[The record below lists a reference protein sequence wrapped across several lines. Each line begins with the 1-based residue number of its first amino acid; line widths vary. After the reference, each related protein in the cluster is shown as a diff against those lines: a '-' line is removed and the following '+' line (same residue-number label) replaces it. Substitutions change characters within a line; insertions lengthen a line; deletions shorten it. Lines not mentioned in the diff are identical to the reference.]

1 MNEVSAASVTSASEA
16 AASDLQADAG
26 NTIVVCAPMKLHI
39 GVFFDGTGNNT
50 ENSNTGGSGG
60 SYANARSNVS
70 LLAELYKSGSAHD
83 VMNSCG
89 TVGTK
94 YAALYVQGI
103 GTITGLPYQIG
114 VVGLATGMGMTGVER
129 RVYSA
134 CIKIG
139 EMIKL
144 LSGGIEPREIVLDV
158 FGFSRGA
165 AAARYFVNC
174 FRQGFINYTMYY
186 VLPFRAKVPKDR
198 NIRIGFIGIFDTVA
212 AIGDGSDE
220 DNGDVNLHIST
231 AQAKDIYHL
240 TAKHEYRTNFRLNH
254 NQPGGGATR
263 ELLGAHSDVG
273 GGYRD
278 NGDRTRVEKSET
290 KSYPTR
296 AEAEAAHARYRAA
309 AARARAAQ
317 ESFWARNGWIRPNE
331 PTGGLNN
338 EPSAIRMVTYHTR
351 TRVTFSYTFT
361 TGAIMDRPW
370 VRIGLSRIALRI
382 MYDRAVAAGVPFLSF
397 PTGGQFAIPEPL
409 RALAG
414 AYSTGGPLPS
424 AANQREIL
432 RNYAHISANFDST
445 GMSPLPGTAG
455 QELWHR
461 VIYPNKPGLAK

>member
-1 MNEVSAASVTSASEA
+1 MNDMTAEDVTSASEVA
-16 AASDLQADAG
+16 AGDLQADAG
-26 NTIVVCAPMKLHI
+26 NTTVVCAPMTLHI

-50 ENSNTGGSGG
+50 ENANTGGGGG

-70 LLAELYKSGSAHD
+70 LLAELYQSGDAYD
-83 VMNSCG
+83 VINSCG

-94 YAALYVQGI
+94 YASLYVEGI
-103 GTITGLPYQIG
+103 GTISGLPYHVG

-134 CIKIG
+134 CVEIG
-139 EMIKL
+139 RQIDL

-174 FRQGFINYTMYY
+174 FRQGFINYNMYY
-186 VLPFRAKVPKDR
+186 VLPFRAQVPKGR
-198 NIRIGFIGIFDTVA
+198 NIRIRFLGIFDTVA
-212 AIGDGSDE
+212 AIGDGTDD

-231 AQAKDIYHL
+231 AQADDIYHP
-240 TAKHEYRTNFRLNH
+240 TAMHEYRTNFRLNH

-263 ELLGAHSDVG
+263 ALLGAHSDVG

-278 NGDRTRVEKSET
+278 DGDRTRVEKSGTEVFDN
-290 KSYPTR
+290 R
-296 AEAEAAHARYRAA
+296 AEAEAAHARYSAA
-309 AARARAAQ
+309 AARARTAQ
-317 ESFWARNGWIRPNE
+317 ESFWVRHGWIRPNE
-331 PTGGLNN
+331 PTGGLDNSPG
-338 EPSAIRMVTYHTR
+338 EIRTVTYR
-351 TRVTFSYTFT
+351 AGFSIHRRYTFT

-397 PTGGQFAIPEPL
+397 PTGGQFAVPGPL

-414 AYSTGGPLPS
+414 AYSDGGPLPS

-432 RNYAHISANFDST
+432 RNYAHISSNYDSV
-445 GMSPLPGTAG
+445 GMAPLPGASG
-455 QELWHR
+455 QDLWRR
-461 VIYPNKPGLAK
+461 VIYPNQPGLAK

>member
-1 MNEVSAASVTSASEA
+1 MNEVTAAGVTSASEA
-16 AASDLQADAG
+16 AAGDLQADAG

-50 ENSNTGGSGG
+50 ENSKTGGSGG

-103 GTITGLPYQIG
+103 GTIAGLPYQVGI
-114 VVGLATGMGMTGVER
+114 VGLAAGMGMTGVEN

-134 CIKIG
+134 CIKLG
-139 EMIKL
+139 ETIKL

-174 FRQGFINYTMYY
+174 FRQGFIKYNMYY
-186 VLPFRAKVPKDR
+186 ILPFRAEVPKGR
-198 NIRIGFIGIFDTVA
+198 NIRIRFLGIFDTVA

-220 DNGDVNLHIST
+220 DNGDVNLHISS
-231 AQAKDIYHL
+231 AQAADIYHL
-240 TAKHEYRTNFRLNH
+240 TAKHEYRNNFRLNH
-254 NQPGGGATR
+254 NLPGGGATR

-278 NGDRTRVEKSET
+278 GGDRTRVGKSET
-290 KSYPTR
+290 KSFTSR
-296 AEAEAAHARYRAA
+296 AEAEAAHARYSAA
-309 AARARAAQ
+309 AARMRASQ
-317 ESFWARNGWIRPNE
+317 ESFWTRNGWIRPNE
-331 PTGGLNN
+331 PTGGLDNT
-338 EPSAIRMVTYHTR
+338 PSEIRAVTYQAGFQIHR
-351 TRVTFSYTFT
+351 RYVFT

-397 PTGGQFAIPEPL
+397 PTGEQFTVPKPL
-409 RALAG
+409 RDLAG
-414 AYSTGGPLPS
+414 AYSDGGSLPPV
-424 AANQREIL
+424 ANQREIL
-432 RNYAHISANFDST
+432 RNYAHISANYDSV

-461 VIYPNKPGLAK
+461 EVYPNKPGLAK

>member
-1 MNEVSAASVTSASEA
+1 MNEVTAASVTSASEA
-16 AASDLQADAG
+16 AAADLQADAG

-94 YAALYVQGI
+94 YASLYVEGI
-103 GTITGLPYQIG
+103 GTIAGLPYQVGI
-114 VVGLATGMGMTGVER
+114 VGLATGMGMTGVER

-134 CIKIG
+134 CVKLG
-139 EMIKL
+139 DMIKL

-174 FRQGFINYTMYY
+174 FRQGFIKYNMYY
-186 VLPFRAKVPKDR
+186 VLPFRAHVPKGR
-198 NIRIGFIGIFDTVA
+198 NIRIRYLGIFDTVA

-220 DNGDVNLHIST
+220 DNGDVNLHVSA
-231 AQAKDIYHL
+231 AQASDIYHL

-254 NQPGGGATR
+254 NLPGGGTAR

-278 NGDRTRVEKSET
+278 NGDRTRVERSKTESF
-290 KSYPTR
+290 PTR
-296 AEAEAAHARYRAA
+296 AEAEAAHARDRAA
-309 AARARAAQ
+309 AARARTAQ
-317 ESFWARNGWIRPNE
+317 ESFWVQHGWIRPNE
-331 PTGGLNN
+331 PTGGLENG
-338 EPSAIRMVTYHTR
+338 PSDIRTVTYR
-351 TRVTFSYTFT
+351 AGFQIKQRYTYT

-397 PTGGQFAIPEPL
+397 PTGDQFAVPGPL

-414 AYSTGGPLPS
+414 SYSGGGPLPS

-445 GMSPLPGTAG
+445 GMSPLPGTTG
-455 QELWHR
+455 QGLWHR
-461 VIYPNKPGLAK
+461 VVYPNRPGLAK